1 MDVKQGYKGSNKII
15 DSQGLYENL
24 KNLDS
29 RRQEKLHSSL
39 YHKETITVVDTPAYY
54 NLATSS
60 DSGSL
65 NVVLTVTDNTTQ
77 IALADIN
84 TQTTPV
90 DLSTLTGDG
99 SEYVVLVPETNHE
112 EEVEKETYRKANDS
126 YTKDEVDSKI
136 LQAST
141 GLKMYTEPEYTS
153 FMDNL
158 VVTSSKYVDPSQ
170 P

>member
-24 KNLDS
+24 KNYDS
-29 RRQEKLHSSL
+29 RREAKEHSKL
-39 YHKETITVVDTPAYY
+39 YTTIPATQDAYIKVTDGSVSGALEIIADSNTPTSNQIKLSEVTPVKDTSYTP
-54 NLATSS
+54 NIG
-60 DSGSL
+60 DF
-65 NVVLTVTDNTTQ
+65 VVLE
-77 IALADIN
+77 L
-84 TQTTPV
+84 
-90 DLSTLTGDG
+90 G
-99 SEYVVLVPETNHE
+99 VPEHE
-112 EEVEKETYRKANDS
+112 VTTYMPREET

-141 GLKMYTEPEYTS
+141 GLEMYTEPEYTS

-158 VVTSSKYVDPSQ
+158 VVTSSNYVDPSQ